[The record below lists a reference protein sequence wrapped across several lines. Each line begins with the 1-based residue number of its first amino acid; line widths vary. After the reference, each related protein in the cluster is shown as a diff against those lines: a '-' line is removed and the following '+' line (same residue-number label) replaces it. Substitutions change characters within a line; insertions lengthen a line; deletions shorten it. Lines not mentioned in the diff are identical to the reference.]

1 MCNRVP
7 QRGAPMEREVPGSFW
22 KWKSPSCLERE
33 RSRRS
38 PPHPPHPQPCS
49 LCSRS
54 GRRHLPRAPWQ
65 MSVRV
70 APPTINWGS
79 SQISWGRDPQS
90 AVKPRGMRFCSQD
103 PPVPS
108 GCTGPF
114 SLLLSLGKALQLDGH
129 GVLLGPPICGSRRMG
144 RAGLGEKGSLCPTLQ
159 NA

>member
-1 MCNRVP
+1 MQSRASAWGSHGT
-7 QRGAPMEREVPGSFW
+7 RSSRKLLEMEITKLLGEGEKP
-22 KWKSPSCLERE
+22 PIA
-33 RSRRS
+33 
-38 PPHPPHPQPCS
+38 PHPPHPQPCS